1 MILVRNSFQVKFGRM
16 KEAVALMKE
25 NLARARSAG
34 HQPGRLMTDLTGPF
48 YTLVLELEYENLA
61 EAEKRQGELM
71 KLPGWQEAY
80 QKFAAVVD
88 SGRRDIFSVV
98 A

>member
-25 NLARARSAG
+25 NLALARSAG
-34 HQPGRLMTDLTGPF
+34 HQAGRLMTDVSGPF
-48 YTLVLELEYENLA
+48 YTLVLELEYESLA
-61 EAEKRQGELM
+61 EADKGQSAVMGV
-71 KLPGWQEAY
+71 PGWRETY
-80 QKFAAVVD
+80 QKFAAIVD
-88 SGRRDIFSVV
+88 SGRREIYSVV

>member
-1 MILVRNSFQVKFGRM
+1 MIIVRNSFQVKFGRM

-34 HQPGRLMTDLTGPF
+34 HLAGRLMTDVTGPF

-61 EAEKRQGELM
+61 DADKRQGEVM
-71 KLPGWQEAY
+71 KLPGWQETY
-80 QKFAAVVD
+80 QKFSAVVD
-88 SGRRDIFSVV
+88 SGRREIFSVV